1 MSDPNR
7 HRRDEITVAM
17 LDTFREEGIEDT
29 NENRRD
35 FLLGIQDAWNEDQDN
50 NPEKFLYQ
58 MTLSTMILERQS

>member
-1 MSDPNR
+1 MS
-7 HRRDEITVAM
+7 HRRDEIPVAM

-50 NPEKFLYQ
+50 SFEKFLYQ
-58 MTLSTMILERQS
+58 MTLSTMILERQP